1 MFVISQKANRVMK
14 KILFYGLYVLSLW
27 PICDKIFG
35 MKMEYKTFAIIGIMW
50 AFCAHCSVGDS
61 KLTHQKFP
69 KTVNDLSFIEMMQL
83 KAEGYKPWFDKKA
96 YVPIVLKDGGGKQQ
110 AAEPIDYCKE
120 SIEYNMP
127 QLAGGGKL
135 EHVAL
140 SPVFGQGNVACDEN
154 KDVNGRSCARYCALS
169 DELKGFEGDVC
180 VYSNVDELKLD
191 ELLGTGGNSHGA
203 AFQRK
208 FEGDYVVNVFF
219 ASVERDS
226 KVQINSDGT
235 GVDTQMFKR
244 GVKIGKITDKN
255 NFYYCIELWKG
266 NEAYCADGQRMWKD
280 GCEGNNSATDAGDSS
295 GTDAPAGEGS

>member
-1 MFVISQKANRVMK
+1 
-14 KILFYGLYVLSLW
+14 
-27 PICDKIFG
+27 

-96 YVPIVLKDGGGKQQ
+96 YVPIVLKDGDGKQQ

-127 QLAGGGKL
+127 QPAGRGMLAQ
-135 EHVAL
+135 VAL
-140 SPVFGQGNVACDEN
+140 SPVFGQGNIVCEAN
-154 KDVNGRSCARYCALS
+154 KEVEDVNKRKCAQYCELS
-169 DELKGFEGDVC
+169 DVLKDFEGDVC
-180 VYSNVDELKLD
+180 VYSNVDDLKLD
-191 ELLGTGGNSHGA
+191 RLLGTGGNWHGA
-203 AFQRK
+203 TFQRY
-208 FEGDYVVNVFF
+208 FEGNYAVVVHF

-226 KVQINSDGT
+226 KVQIGSDGI
-235 GVDTQMFKR
+235 GIDSQMFKR
-244 GVKIGKITDKN
+244 GVKIGKITDKR

-266 NEAYCADGQRMWKD
+266 NVAYCADGRTEWED
-280 GCEGNNSATDAGDSS
+280 GCSNDGSANGAGDSS
-295 GTDAPAGEGS
+295 DTDAPAGENS